1 MTTHNFYKIFRSPG
15 SGGTSAYYI
24 GGGGGGVVATVNGKS
39 LIPKN
44 QKISQL
50 HAGEGFGAG
59 APGRGVNEFA
69 NPGVVLIEIT

>member
-1 MTTHNFYKIFRSPG
+1 MRLVIKNFHSPG

-24 GGGGGGVVATVNGKS
+24 GGGGGGVEVIVNGRSLTQKS
-39 LIPKN
+39 K
-44 QKISQL
+44 KIQQL
-50 HAGEGFGAG
+50 HAGEGYGAG